1 MTYQDVTTFVDDHME
16 QSTQDLIDLVSIPS
30 VSADSFDQAHLQE
43 SARWIAQR
51 AEALGLDTQIIE
63 LTTPDGKKGRPAV
76 LATRQPAPG
85 KPTVML
91 YAHHDVQPPGD
102 SDLWDSA
109 PFEAVERDGRLFG
122 RGTADDKAGVIAHL
136 AAIAA
141 ARPGVGITLFIEGEE
156 EIGSPTFVDFL
167 QAHKAELEADVIVV
181 ADSSN
186 WQVGSPALTTSLR
199 GVTQVTVTVSGL
211 DHALHSGMYGG
222 PVLDSVTLASRLIA
236 TLHDERGNV
245 AVEGLLSRDDT
256 VVDYSEEQFRK
267 DAGVLEGVEL
277 AGQGSI
283 TSRMWTK
290 PAISVTAMDV
300 TPVELVSNTLIPSTT
315 FVLSLRVA
323 PGQDAGDAA
332 DKLVAHLKANAPF
345 GAQVDVT
352 IDERGPSFEAGEP
365 TESFKLMQWALEQ
378 AWGTPSVDIG
388 VGGSIP
394 FIADL
399 SEVFPQAQILV
410 TGIED
415 PDTRAHSE
423 NESLH
428 LGDWRNAIV
437 AEALLLTRLGE

>member
-51 AEALGLDTQIIE
+51 AETLGLDTQIIE

-256 VVDYSEEQFRK
+256 VVDYPEEQFRK

-345 GAQVDVT
+345 GAHVDVT

>member
-1 MTYQDVTTFVDDHME
+1 MTYQDVIAFVDERMA
-16 QSTQDLIDLVSIPS
+16 QSTKDLVDLVAIPS
-30 VSADSFDQAHLQE
+30 VSADSFDQGPLTD
-43 SARWIAQR
+43 SAQWVADR
-51 AEALGLDTQIIE
+51 ANALGLDTQIIE
-63 LTTPDGKKGRPAV
+63 LVAPSGKKGRPAI
-76 LATRQPAPG
+76 LATRDPEPG

-102 SDLWDSA
+102 ADLWDSE
-109 PFEAVERDGRLFG
+109 PFSAVERHGRLYG
-122 RGTADDKAGVIAHL
+122 RGTGDDKAGVIAHL
-136 AAIAA
+136 ASIAA

-167 QAHKAELEADVIVV
+167 DAHKDTLEADVIVV
-181 ADSSN
+181 ADSNN
-186 WQVGSPALTTSLR
+186 WQVGTPALTTSLR
-199 GVTQVTVTVSGL
+199 GVTQVSVTVSAL

-222 PVLDSVTLASRLIA
+222 PVLDSVTLAARLIA
-236 TLHDERGNV
+236 TLHDAVGNV
-245 AVEGLLSRDDT
+245 AVEGLVSRDDT
-256 VVDYSEEQFRK
+256 IVDYPEEQFRL
-267 DAGVLEGVEL
+267 DAGVLDGVEL
-277 AGQGSI
+277 AGEGSI

-323 PGQDAGDAA
+323 PGQDAGEAA
-332 DKLVAHLKANAPF
+332 DKLVAHLLDNAPF
-345 GAQVDVT
+345 GAHVDVT

-365 TESFKLMQWALEQ
+365 TETFKLMQWALAE
-378 AWGTPSVDIG
+378 AWGTESVEIG

-399 SEVFPQAQILV
+399 SAVFPDAQILV

>member
-1 MTYQDVTTFVDDHME
+1 MTYQDVIAFVDERMA
-16 QSTQDLIDLVSIPS
+16 QSTEDLVDLVSIPS
-30 VSADSFDQAHLQE
+30 VSADTFDQAHLSD
-43 SARWIAQR
+43 SATWVAER
-51 AEALGLDTQIIE
+51 AKALGLDTQIIE
-63 LTTPDGKKGRPAV
+63 LVTASGKKGRPAI
-76 LATRQPAPG
+76 LATRDAAPG

-102 SDLWDSA
+102 SDLWDSE
-109 PFEAVERDGRLFG
+109 PFTAVERDGRLYG
-122 RGTADDKAGVIAHL
+122 RGTGDDKAGVVAHL

-167 QAHKAELEADVIVV
+167 ETYKDTLAADVIVV
-181 ADSSN
+181 ADSNN
-186 WQVGSPALTTSLR
+186 WQVGTPALTTSLR
-199 GVTQVTVTVSGL
+199 GVTQVTVTVSAL

-222 PVLDSVTLASRLIA
+222 PILDSVTLAARLIS
-236 TLHDERGNV
+236 TLHDEKGNV
-245 AVEGLLSRDDT
+245 AVKGLVSRDDT
-256 VVDYSEEQFRK
+256 DVDYPEEQFRR

-277 AGQGSI
+277 VGEGSI

-300 TPVELVSNTLIPSTT
+300 TPVDLVSNTIIPSTT

-323 PGQDAGDAA
+323 PGQDAGEAA
-332 DKLVAHLKANAPF
+332 DKLIEHLTENAPF
-345 GAQVDVT
+345 GAHVDVT

-365 TESFKLMQWALEQ
+365 TKTFKLMQWALEQ
-378 AWGTPSVDIG
+378 AWGTESVEIG

-399 SEVFPQAQILV
+399 SALFPEAQILV